1 LGYFEI
7 PLLQLNHYLATHLT
21 DTCLGKLRKIRTMTR
36 VTLMQQWLSTD
47 WGDEMAVV
55 QSLLGLHPGNF

>member
-1 LGYFEI
+1 
-7 PLLQLNHYLATHLT
+7 
-21 DTCLGKLRKIRTMTR
+21 MTR